1 MLKKKVLI
9 TNIDRAPPKFTPP
22 VQGFR
27 SKRTPCKTQEPE
39 NHILFSGTCPYRPN
53 EGVPTRALAITMKRV
68 CFPLPPAPSLHT
80 HSACKIVYWIRN
92 NCFHQE
98 SSLWAAKWVVLGRTR
113 DWGQVLLTFPWHYEI
128 HHFRNKSWT
137 RAEIHPTIFQKS
149 LETCPTNNE
158 WRFVKD
164 NFVWFQGT
172 SCVAV
177 CLWDAHYSQEDCIP
191 LPVSKRCRCIL
202 SKGQP
207 MFLRHNL

>member
-1 MLKKKVLI
+1 MASGPKGHPVRLKNLKTI
-9 TNIDRAPPKFTPP
+9 PCSATHTHIGQMRECAPPPAP
-22 VQGFR
+22 
-27 SKRTPCKTQEPE
+27 
-39 NHILFSGTCPYRPN
+39 
-53 EGVPTRALAITMKRV
+53 RALPITMKRV

-98 SSLWAAKWVVLGRTR
+98 SSLWATKWVVLGRTR
-113 DWGQVLLTFPWHYEI
+113 DWGQVLLPFPWHYEI
-128 HHFRNKSWT
+128 HHFRNESWT

-158 WRFVKD
+158 WRFMKD
-164 NFVWFQGT
+164 NFVRFQGT

-191 LPVSKRCRCIL
+191 LPVSKRCCCIL